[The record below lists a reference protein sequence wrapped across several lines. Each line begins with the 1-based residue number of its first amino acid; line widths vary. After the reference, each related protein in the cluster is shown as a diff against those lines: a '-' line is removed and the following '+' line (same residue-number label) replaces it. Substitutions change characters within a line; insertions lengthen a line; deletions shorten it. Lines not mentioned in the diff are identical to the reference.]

1 MVRGRDARTQDFR
14 LFMLEE
20 FIRSNR
26 AIILSRAQA
35 RVGSRVSPRSG
46 DAELKNGIPVFL
58 DQLCEALRRAK
69 TNEVVDHEQLG
80 VSAGLHGQDLFR
92 IGLTIGQVVHDY
104 GDVCQTITELVVET
118 NASIHG
124 EEFKTLNLCLDDAT
138 AEAVTEYSRLRELS
152 IGELGM
158 ERLGILGHELRRTL
172 NTAMLSFESIKNGR
186 VAPGGSTGMLHER
199 CLRNLRDLIDRSLA
213 DVRLDVGLGII
224 QPISVAEFVE
234 AVEIGHLAEAEARGI
249 HFTVTVVDHDVIVEG
264 DREILAAALSNLLQ
278 NAFKFTRKESD
289 VSLMVRVAGDR
300 VLFEVEDD
308 CGGLPPGRAEDLLR
322 PFEQRGLDRTGLG
335 LGLSICVKAAK
346 ASGGELRVRDLPGK
360 GCVFTLDLPKQRA
373 PHSPVSNRAPS
384 GDPTTSKG

>member
-1 MVRGRDARTQDFR
+1 
-14 LFMLEE
+14 MLEE

-26 AIILSRAQA
+26 AIILSRVQA
-35 RVGSRVSPRSG
+35 RVASRVSPRTG
-46 DAELKNGIPVFL
+46 DTEPKNGIHVFL
-58 DQLCEALRRAK
+58 DQLCEALRRAR
-69 TNEVVDHEQLG
+69 TNEVVDHEQIG
-80 VSAGLHGQDLFR
+80 VSASLRGQDLFH

-104 GDVCQTITELVVET
+104 GDVCQTITELVVDT
-118 NASIHG
+118 NTSIDG
-124 EEFKTLNLCLDDAT
+124 EEFKTLNLCLDDAIAT
-138 AEAVTEYSRLRELS
+138 AVTEYSRLREHAL
-152 IGELGM
+152 GELGM

-186 VAPGGSTGMLHER
+186 VAPGGSTSMLHER
-199 CLRNLRDLIDRSLA
+199 CLRNLRDLVDRSLA

-234 AVEIGHLAEAEARGI
+234 TVEIGHLAEAEARGI
-249 HFTVTVVDHDVIVEG
+249 HFTVTVVNRDAIVEG

-289 VSLMVRVAGDR
+289 VSLVVRVAGDR

-322 PFEQRGLDRTGLG
+322 PFEQRGPDRTGLG

-346 ASGGELRVRDLPGK
+346 ANGGELRVRDLPGK
-360 GCVFTLDLPKQRA
+360 GCVFTLDLPKQPVPR
-373 PHSPVSNRAPS
+373 SPVSNRAPS
-384 GDPTTSKG
+384 GDPTISKG